1 MGKVAKKIV
10 EDQKANAERTEKL
23 IGDLI
28 WYTNE
33 MNKCIKVLVDALNEN
48 NAILMESYRAFRED

>member
-1 MGKVAKKIV
+1 MGKVAKKII
-10 EDQKANAERTEKL
+10 EKQKADTERTEKL

-33 MNKCIKVLVDALNEN
+33 MNRCIQALVDALNEN
-48 NAILMESYRAFRED
+48 NAIIQESLRAYKED